1 MKKGLLVLAAALL
14 AGIASFYAT
23 RWHVAGGH
31 HHGGRTMMDAMPEL
45 EWLKRDLR
53 LSEAQFAKVKE
64 LHAAY
69 RPKCTEMCQRI
80 AEAHEKMQSLALAG
94 GEMTPGL
101 QAALKEHADLHLECQ
116 QTMLQHLYRTAA
128 TLDEAQAQQYLK
140 TMLPF
145 ALDFSHSEPAQ
156 PDAH

>member
-14 AGIASFYAT
+14 AGVAAFYAT
-23 RWHVAGGH
+23 RWHVAGEHHDGGH
-31 HHGGRTMMDAMPEL
+31 AMMDAMPEL
-45 EWLKRDLR
+45 EWLQRDLH
-53 LSEAQFAKVKE
+53 LSEAQFAKVSE

-69 RPKCTEMCQRI
+69 RPQCTEMCQHI
-80 AEAHEKMQSLALAG
+80 ARAHEKMESIAQVSG
-94 GEMTPGL
+94 GMTPEL

-128 TLDEAQAQQYLK
+128 TLDQGQSQQYLK

-145 ALDFSHSEPAQ
+145 ALDFSRSEPEQ